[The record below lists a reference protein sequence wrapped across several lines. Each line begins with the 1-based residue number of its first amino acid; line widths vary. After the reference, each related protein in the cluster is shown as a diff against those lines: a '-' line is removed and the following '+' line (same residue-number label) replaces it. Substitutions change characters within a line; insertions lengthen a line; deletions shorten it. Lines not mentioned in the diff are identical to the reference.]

1 MSKSENDTACEE
13 FKIHPRRKICREC
26 KQPKENHLLSELDVK
41 QIHNTLASL
50 AKECGAEESKSNST
64 YAWVPPQCPDDRVE
78 DYFRNFPKEKTPEH
92 NSEGLQWR
100 LKQILRQIPETDV
113 SMPACR
119 FVDSESY
126 QEFEAYMEDMKN
138 KIIHF
143 GFVKVWEKGMPLQ
156 CPTCLILLESGELV
170 VSPALVSAMVYHP
183 ACFVCTKCK
192 DPLVDLIHCFE
203 VDGKIYCI
211 RHYSETQKKRCYAC
225 DELIFASRYAQ
236 AKDSFYHREHL
247 RCFNCDELLENNKGF
262 DKDGELYCF
271 KCYEDKFS
279 DDCQKCKKR
288 ITLDARHVTFEDHT
302 YHISCF
308 KCADCKEVIGTGTF
322 IPHADLVYCK
332 GCHVRNFGVRCYKCH
347 YAITDDQ
354 GIMYNKQPYHADCFT
369 CNKCQA
375 QLANQTFKNVED
387 FLYCVKCYGETF
399 CKKCYSCSQPI
410 LIGEKD
416 ILYSYGDYKWHSE
429 CFTCRI
435 CQQPLAD
442 VPFTMRGN
450 TLICKNC
457 TSQEDTI
464 SAAATSRE
472 SDNKKINEKNL
483 KSSKEKIPEKTDSKN
498 KQDNK

>member
-1 MSKSENDTACEE
+1 MCCLQVYNDSK
-13 FKIHPRRKICREC
+13 
-26 KQPKENHLLSELDVK
+26 
-41 QIHNTLASL
+41 
-50 AKECGAEESKSNST
+50 
-64 YAWVPPQCPDDRVE
+64 
-78 DYFRNFPKEKTPEH
+78 
-92 NSEGLQWR
+92 QW
-100 LKQILRQIPETDV
+100 ISVFI
-113 SMPACR
+113 A
-119 FVDSESY
+119 
-126 QEFEAYMEDMKN
+126 
-138 KIIHF
+138 
-143 GFVKVWEKGMPLQ
+143 
-156 CPTCLILLESGELV
+156 
-170 VSPALVSAMVYHP
+170 
-183 ACFVCTKCK
+183 
-192 DPLVDLIHCFE
+192 
-203 VDGKIYCI
+203 
-211 RHYSETQKKRCYAC
+211 RCYAC

-236 AKDSFYHREHL
+236 AKESFYHRDHL

-262 DKDGELYCF
+262 DKEGELYCV

-288 ITLDARHVTFEDHT
+288 IALDARHVTFEGKFWHYGCFTCENCGEVITDFENHEGKFYCVKCYNKNFAPKCNECKQIFEGQTKVVKYEDHT
-302 YHISCF
+302 YHINCF
-308 KCADCKEVIGTGTF
+308 KCADCREVIGTGTF

-399 CKKCYSCSQPI
+399 CKKCHSCSQPI

-429 CFTCRI
+429 CFTCRL

-464 SAAATSRE
+464 TGAATSRE
-472 SDNKKINEKNL
+472 SDDKKINEKKL
-483 KSSKEKIPEKTDSKN
+483 ISSKEKIPEKKDSKN